1 MIALFWA
8 NLKMMARNR
17 QATFWALFFPLI
29 FVVVFGLFDFDSLG
43 SSRVGVVA
51 EADSPVVSQVI
62 GGLAAIYALDVREEV
77 GPAFQS
83 NVAKGRLEVEQGD
96 LDYLLILP
104 PDPSPADGGNS
115 DGGQLTRTP
124 ATLVYASGDR
134 GRNQLVIGAVRDILA
149 QAGSGAPSGSSAMD
163 YQAIDSEASASP
175 GDALLGS
182 EAVEVSQVSY
192 FDQVLMGLVAMGIM
206 TNAIISISVRI
217 SNYRNL
223 SILKRLLVTPLPIWK
238 YFVGEVGAHLMVAL
252 VQAAIIMSVGVL
264 VFGAKIHGNLA
275 WILVIV
281 VLGSLVFLNIGFI
294 VSGWTNN
301 PAAASG
307 MGNAIAL
314 PMMFF
319 AGTFF
324 PTAALPW
331 VLPYVAEALPLTP
344 MLVALRDVANAGE
357 PLWNTWPQLAIL
369 GGWVLATGA
378 VATKV
383 FRFN

>member
-149 QAGSGAPSGSSAMD
+149 QAGSGS
-163 YQAIDSEASASP
+163 IESEASASL
-175 GDALLGS
+175 GDALLRS

-192 FDQVLMGLVAMGIM
+192 FDKVLMGLVAMGIM

-275 WILVIV
+275 WILIIV

>member
-149 QAGSGAPSGSSAMD
+149 QAGSGS
-163 YQAIDSEASASP
+163 IESEASASL
-175 GDALLGS
+175 GDALLRA

-192 FDQVLMGLVAMGIM
+192 FDKVLMGLVAMGIM

-378 VATKV
+378 VATRV

>member
-104 PDPSPADGGNS
+104 PDPDPS
-115 DGGQLTRTP
+115 DGGQLTRAP

-134 GRNQLVIGAVRDILA
+134 GRNQLVIGAIRDILA
-149 QAGSGAPSGSSAMD
+149 QADSGAPSGSSAMD
-163 YQAIDSEASASP
+163 YQAIDSETSASP
-175 GDALLGS
+175 GDALLHS

-378 VATKV
+378 VATRV

>member
-43 SSRVGVVA
+43 SSRVGIVA

-104 PDPSPADGGNS
+104 PDPSPSDGGNS

-149 QAGSGAPSGSSAMD
+149 QAGSGS
-163 YQAIDSEASASP
+163 IESESSASP
-175 GDALLGS
+175 GGALLQS

-378 VATKV
+378 VATRV

>member
-51 EADSPVVSQVI
+51 EADLPVVSQVI

-83 NVAKGRLEVEQGD
+83 NVAKGRLEVEQGN

-104 PDPSPADGGNS
+104 PDPSPSDGGNS

-134 GRNQLVIGAVRDILA
+134 GRNQLVIGAIRDILA
-149 QAGSGAPSGSSAMD
+149 QAGSSAME
-163 YQAIDSEASASP
+163 SETSTGP
-175 GDALLGS
+175 GDALLRS

>member
-43 SSRVGVVA
+43 SSRVGIVA

-104 PDPSPADGGNS
+104 PDPSPSDGGNS

-149 QAGSGAPSGSSAMD
+149 RAGSGS
-163 YQAIDSEASASP
+163 IESESSASP
-175 GDALLGS
+175 GGALLQS

-378 VATKV
+378 VATRV

>member
-43 SSRVGVVA
+43 SSRVGIVA

-149 QAGSGAPSGSSAMD
+149 QAGSGS
-163 YQAIDSEASASP
+163 IESEASASL
-175 GDALLGS
+175 GDALLRS

>member
-51 EADSPVVSQVI
+51 EADLPVVSQVI

-83 NVAKGRLEVEQGD
+83 NVAKGRLEVEQGN

-104 PDPSPADGGNS
+104 PDPSPSDGGNS

-134 GRNQLVIGAVRDILA
+134 GRNQLVIGAIRDILA
-149 QAGSGAPSGSSAMD
+149 QAGSSAME
-163 YQAIDSEASASP
+163 SETSTGP
-175 GDALLGS
+175 GDALLHS

>member
-8 NLKMMARNR
+8 NLKMMVRNR

-29 FVVVFGLFDFDSLG
+29 FVVVFGLFDFDGLG
-43 SSRVGVVA
+43 SSRVAIVA

-62 GGLAAIYALDVREEV
+62 GGLAAIHALDVREEV
-77 GPAFQS
+77 GPAFPS
-83 NVAKGRLEVEQGD
+83 NVANGRLQVEQGD
-96 LDYLLILP
+96 LDYLLVLP
-104 PDPSPADGGNS
+104 PDPGPS

-149 QAGSGAPSGSSAMD
+149 QAGSGAPDGSSA
-163 YQAIDSEASASP
+163 IDSQASASP
-175 GDALLGS
+175 GDGLLHS

>member
-43 SSRVGVVA
+43 SSRVGIVA

-104 PDPSPADGGNS
+104 PDPSPSDGGNS

-149 QAGSGAPSGSSAMD
+149 RAGSGS
-163 YQAIDSEASASP
+163 IESESSASP
-175 GDALLGS
+175 GGALLQS

-378 VATKV
+378 VAAKV

>member
-149 QAGSGAPSGSSAMD
+149 QAGSGSSAMD
-163 YQAIDSEASASP
+163 SRQ
-175 GDALLGS
+175 
-182 EAVEVSQVSY
+182 
-192 FDQVLMGLVAMGIM
+192 
-206 TNAIISISVRI
+206 
-217 SNYRNL
+217 
-223 SILKRLLVTPLPIWK
+223 
-238 YFVGEVGAHLMVAL
+238 
-252 VQAAIIMSVGVL
+252 
-264 VFGAKIHGNLA
+264 
-275 WILVIV
+275 
-281 VLGSLVFLNIGFI
+281 
-294 VSGWTNN
+294 
-301 PAAASG
+301 
-307 MGNAIAL
+307 
-314 PMMFF
+314 
-319 AGTFF
+319 
-324 PTAALPW
+324 
-331 VLPYVAEALPLTP
+331 
-344 MLVALRDVANAGE
+344 
-357 PLWNTWPQLAIL
+357 
-369 GGWVLATGA
+369 
-378 VATKV
+378 
-383 FRFN
+383 

>member
-51 EADSPVVSQVI
+51 EADLPVVSQVI

-83 NVAKGRLEVEQGD
+83 NVAKGRLEVEQGN

-104 PDPSPADGGNS
+104 PDPSPSDGGNS

-134 GRNQLVIGAVRDILA
+134 GRNQLVIGAIRDILA
-149 QAGSGAPSGSSAMD
+149 QAGSSAME
-163 YQAIDSEASASP
+163 SETSTGP
-175 GDALLGS
+175 GDSLLRS
-182 EAVEVSQVSY
+182 EAVEVNQVSY

-264 VFGAKIHGNLA
+264 VFGAEIHGNLA

-378 VATKV
+378 VATRV

>member
-51 EADSPVVSQVI
+51 EADLPVVSQVI

-104 PDPSPADGGNS
+104 PDPSPSDGGNS

-134 GRNQLVIGAVRDILA
+134 GRNQLVIGAIRDILA
-149 QAGSGAPSGSSAMD
+149 QAGSSAME
-163 YQAIDSEASASP
+163 SETSTGP
-175 GDALLGS
+175 GDGLLRS
-182 EAVEVSQVSY
+182 EAVEVNQVSY

-378 VATKV
+378 VATRV

>member
-8 NLKMMARNR
+8 NLKMMVRNR

-29 FVVVFGLFDFDSLG
+29 FVVVFGLFDFDGLG
-43 SSRVGVVA
+43 SSRVAIVA
-51 EADSPVVSQVI
+51 ETDSPVVSQVI
-62 GGLAAIYALDVREEV
+62 GGLAAIHALDVREEV
-77 GPAFQS
+77 GPAFPS
-83 NVAKGRLEVEQGD
+83 NVANGRLEVEQGD
-96 LDYLLILP
+96 LDYLLVLP
-104 PDPSPADGGNS
+104 PDPGPS

-149 QAGSGAPSGSSAMD
+149 QAGSGAPAGSSA
-163 YQAIDSEASASP
+163 IDSQASASP
-175 GDALLGS
+175 GDGLLHS

>member
-149 QAGSGAPSGSSAMD
+149 QAGSGS
-163 YQAIDSEASASP
+163 IESEASASL
-175 GDALLGS
+175 GDALLRS

-275 WILVIV
+275 WILIIV

-369 GGWVLATGA
+369 GCWVLATGA

>member
-149 QAGSGAPSGSSAMD
+149 QAGSGS
-163 YQAIDSEASASP
+163 IESEASASL
-175 GDALLGS
+175 GDALLRS

-192 FDQVLMGLVAMGIM
+192 FDKVLMGLVAMGIM

-378 VATKV
+378 VATRV

>member
-51 EADSPVVSQVI
+51 EADLPVVSQVI

-149 QAGSGAPSGSSAMD
+149 QAGSGS
-163 YQAIDSEASASP
+163 IESEASASL
-175 GDALLGS
+175 GDALLRS

>member
-8 NLKMMARNR
+8 NLKMMVRNR

-43 SSRVGVVA
+43 SSRVAIVA
-51 EADSPVVSQVI
+51 ESDSPVVSQVI
-62 GGLAAIYALDVREEV
+62 GGLAAIHALDVREEV
-77 GPAFQS
+77 GPAFLS
-83 NVAKGRLEVEQGD
+83 NVAKGRLEVERGG

-104 PDPSPADGGNS
+104 PDPSPVGGENS
-115 DGGQLTRTP
+115 DGAQLTRTP

-149 QAGSGAPSGSSAMD
+149 QAGSGVPASSNAGSGAT
-163 YQAIDSEASASP
+163 QAGASAGP
-175 GDALLGS
+175 GDGLLRS

-264 VFGAKIHGNLA
+264 VFGAEIHGNLA

-383 FRFN
+383 FRFS